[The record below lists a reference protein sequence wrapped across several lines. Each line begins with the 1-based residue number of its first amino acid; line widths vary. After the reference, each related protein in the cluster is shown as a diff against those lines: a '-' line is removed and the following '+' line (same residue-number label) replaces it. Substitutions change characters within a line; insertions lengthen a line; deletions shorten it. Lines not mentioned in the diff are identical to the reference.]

1 MTFQEAHKEDTSL
14 VTRRNLT
21 EEELRNR
28 LKNYFNIE
36 IIDEIIKS
44 IIALDCWTNGEFAI
58 TAMYRNGEIRFIVIA
73 NGKNYMK
80 LVEP

>member
-1 MTFQEAHKEDTSL
+1 MTFQEAYKEDMSL

-28 LKNYFNIE
+28 LKNYFSTE
-36 IIDEIIKS
+36 AIDEMVNS
-44 IIALDCWTNGEFAI
+44 IIALDCWTNGEIAI
-58 TAMYRNGEIRFIVIA
+58 TCTFKNDELKFIAIA

-80 LVEP
+80 LIEP